1 MTDQIT
7 MENNYLY
14 KIELKDKEN
23 ILIVKNLITNEDIN
37 LSLFNANEQEI
48 SNIFENVTNNL
59 WNIEEKDLE
68 KSEIINLSLI
78 KEDKENIN
86 NQIVLTF
93 ANIFNREIKLI
104 KEDILK
110 IKKELLI

>member
-1 MTDQIT
+1 MI
-7 MENNYLY
+7 
-14 KIELKDKEN
+14 N
-23 ILIVKNLITNEDIN
+23 IFGKFSLDIDNED
-37 LSLFNANEQEI
+37 
-48 SNIFENVTNNL
+48 
-59 WNIEEKDLE
+59 
-68 KSEIINLSLI
+68 INLSLI